1 MTREYIK
8 RGGRDY
14 RAMSA
19 EERAAYMREYRKRRP
34 NLKPRKRRPLDRSEP
49 ETHLYKTDPSEYWRR
64 HMRARRAK
72 SATRSQGCPTN
83 ASD

>member
-1 MTREYIK
+1 MTA
-8 RGGRDY
+8 D
-14 RAMSA
+14 
-19 EERAAYMREYRKRRP
+19 ERAAYMREYRKRRP
-34 NLKPRKRRPLDRSEP
+34 SPKKRVPLDRSKP

-72 SATRSQGCPTN
+72 YATAPQECPTI